1 MKAVVVRMMS
11 VLKPLL
17 VYALRAEYFF
27 SLGIPDRPVLDSME
41 SDGINRTLLIAFE
54 KKKKINWLFLKI
66 SFDKEKIQQ
75 Q

>member
-54 KKKKINWLFLKI
+54 KKKKK
-66 SFDKEKIQQ
+66 D
-75 Q
+75 